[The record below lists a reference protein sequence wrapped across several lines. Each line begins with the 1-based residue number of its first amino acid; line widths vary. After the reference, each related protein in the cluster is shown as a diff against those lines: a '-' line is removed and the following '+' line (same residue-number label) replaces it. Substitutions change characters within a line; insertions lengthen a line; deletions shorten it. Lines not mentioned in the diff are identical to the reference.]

1 MSFPDDISQQGAAL
15 RALVEHN
22 RAGARLA
29 GAQLS
34 TVVPARPRSVIF
46 TGMGTSLHVARAVQ
60 HSLSEETGVP
70 VLVVD
75 AGELLHFGLRTVSGN
90 DLVIAISQSG
100 ESVET
105 LRVTEALRDHPHLI
119 ALTNNPESPMAKLAH
134 LSLDMAAGEEAA
146 ISTKTYTNAL
156 ALVLLLAKALAGRDL
171 APLQGRLE
179 RISEEMDTAA
189 RAGHAG
195 IAHAAEA
202 LRDARALYF
211 ISRGP
216 SLAAAAQA
224 ALTFQEGVHIPA
236 VWMSGGEFRHGPMEL
251 AGAGNFAVLFA
262 PEGPAGDLLRS
273 LARELAEIGSDGVL
287 FTSANDEPVKGFA
300 TLRVAAGEPEL
311 LPLAAAVPQEL
322 LLDQMARDRGRT
334 AGRFEHGGKVTR
346 RE

>member
-1 MSFPDDISQQGAAL
+1 MSFLDDVSHQGAAL
-15 RALVEHN
+15 RALVWHT
-22 RAGARLA
+22 RASGTLA
-29 GAQLS
+29 PAQLA

-60 HSLSEETGVP
+60 HSLSEDMRAP
-70 VLVVD
+70 VIVVD
-75 AGELLHFGLRTVSGN
+75 AGELLHFGLRAVSSD
-90 DLVIAISQSG
+90 DLVVAVSQSG

-105 LRVTEALRDHPHLI
+105 LRVTEALSDHPHLI
-119 ALTNNPESPMAKLAH
+119 ALTNSRENPMAKLAR
-134 LSLDMAAGEEAA
+134 LNLDMSAGDEAA

-156 ALVLLLAKALAGRDL
+156 ALILLLARALTGREL
-171 APLQGRLE
+171 PPLLDRLE
-179 RISEEMDTAA
+179 CISEEMDNAA
-189 RAGHAG
+189 RAGHGG

-202 LRDARALYF
+202 LREARALYF

-251 AGAGNFAVLFA
+251 AGAGHFAVLFA

-273 LARELAEIGSDGVL
+273 LARELSETGSKGVL
-287 FTSANDEPVKGFA
+287 FTSADAGPVEGFA
-300 TLRVAAGEPEL
+300 TLPVAAAEPEL

-322 LLDQMARDRGRT
+322 LLDQMARDRGHT